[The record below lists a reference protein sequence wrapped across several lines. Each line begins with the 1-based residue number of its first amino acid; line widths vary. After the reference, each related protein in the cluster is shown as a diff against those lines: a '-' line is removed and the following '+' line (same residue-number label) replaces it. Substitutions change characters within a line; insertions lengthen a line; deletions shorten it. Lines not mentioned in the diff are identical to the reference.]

1 MKVWAFEHTSCIYES
16 AFGLVSLHT
25 TEQKAKD
32 AMERYIQNIKREYE
46 LHRKEA
52 ENIGV
57 NYNFDPLSGTD
68 SRVREVTIE
77 D

>member
-1 MKVWAFEHTSCIYES
+1 MKLWAFEHTSCIYES
-16 AFGLVSLHT
+16 AFGLVSLHR

-32 AMERYIQNIKREYE
+32 AMEIYIANIKREHE
-46 LHRKEA
+46 INRKEMEKA
-52 ENIGV
+52 GEE
-57 NYNFDPLSGTD
+57 YDFDPLSGTD